1 MSLKFSIIIPAYN
14 VEEFLPDCLKSVQA
28 QSFRDYEVLVVDDG
42 STDGTAQIA
51 LDVANRDNRFK
62 VVSKENGGVSSARN
76 LGLEEAVGEFV
87 WFIDGDD
94 YIHPESLAWLNRL
107 FEESPAADYVTFG
120 YDWTKKR
127 HDGQFPS
134 LESLC
139 HSQPQYFDCSTQEGF
154 ENALRYSPI
163 AACCVCYRRRLTEGK
178 RFLNVRTCE
187 DRLYA
192 LEMCFSAGAIIHT
205 QAKIYSYYQ
214 RAGSASREITRGF
227 MSDRFQFTDILLKF
241 HLRKRGWGAKHLHF
255 SYCVEFFPGIMQS
268 LLKLPHKDDR
278 NWAFE
283 QLLDRM
289 AKVQSVF
296 PREPVYDHI
305 DRIVKKK
312 SFMLAWYF
320 LYLRYQPR
328 HFLARHP
335 KFLRCHQY
343 ATGLITRKKSV

>member
-1 MSLKFSIIIPAYN
+1 MAIKFSIIIPAYN
-14 VEEFLPDCLKSVQA
+14 LEDYLSDCLQSIQA
-28 QSFRDYEVLVVDDG
+28 QTFDDIEVLIVDDG
-42 STDGTAQIA
+42 STDGTGRVAQDFA
-51 LDVANRDNRFK
+51 DRDSRFK
-62 VVSKENGGVSSARN
+62 VLRKENGGVSSARN
-76 LGLEEAVGEFV
+76 LGLDRAVGEFV

-94 YIHPESLAWLNRL
+94 YIHPESLAWLNHL

-120 YDWTKKR
+120 YEWTKKR
-127 HDGQFPS
+127 HDGHFPS

-163 AACCVCYRRRLTEGK
+163 AVWCVCYRRRLTEGK

-312 SFMLAWYF
+312 SFILAWCL
-320 LYLRYQPR
+320 LYVRYQPR
-328 HFLARHP
+328 
-335 KFLRCHQY
+335 
-343 ATGLITRKKSV
+343 GLFMRYPILLQCYQKAIAPFRRQQ